1 MDERTNIWKYC
12 SREQS
17 MEFLLSLRLTED
29 FRGAQDHRL
38 AQLYEISN
46 HPQRHYRKA
55 VIPKKT
61 GGNRVLW
68 IPDTELAIIQR
79 RILRNVLEER
89 PVSSYAAAYR
99 RGQGLKDHA
108 ECHRNQ
114 KLLVKV
120 DIHDFFGSISWMQV
134 YQKAF
139 PWYLFPPS
147 VRNLLTNL
155 CCFREALPQGA
166 PTSPAISNLV
176 MASFDES
183 MGGWCEERQISYTR
197 YCDDMTF
204 SGEFDPGMVIRK
216 VSAYLEQMGM
226 VLNRKKTRV
235 YTRGSR
241 QEVTGLTVNE
251 RVQVP
256 RFYKKKL
263 RQEWYYC
270 KKYGV
275 KEHIKALSLEA
286 EPAAYLAGLM
296 GKVQYVLQIDPENRE
311 FLQYRKEIQEEI
323 TKNYEN

>member
-1 MDERTNIWKYC
+1 MDSRYRACHHPAQDFKECSGRTTRFFLCGGISQGTGIERPCRMSSESEVAREGGY
-12 SREQS
+12 SRFFWLHQLDAGVSKSISLVSVSAFGTES
-17 MEFLLSLRLTED
+17 VDESLLLS
-29 FRGAQDHRL
+29 GSASSGS
-38 AQLYEISN
+38 AYIS
-46 HPQRHYRKA
+46 
-55 VIPKKT
+55 
-61 GGNRVLW
+61 
-68 IPDTELAIIQR
+68 
-79 RILRNVLEER
+79 
-89 PVSSYAAAYR
+89 
-99 RGQGLKDHA
+99 
-108 ECHRNQ
+108 
-114 KLLVKV
+114 
-120 DIHDFFGSISWMQV
+120 
-134 YQKAF
+134 
-139 PWYLFPPS
+139 
-147 VRNLLTNL
+147 
-155 CCFREALPQGA
+155 
-166 PTSPAISNLV
+166 AISNLV

-256 RFYKKKL
+256 RFYRKKL

>member
-1 MDERTNIWKYC
+1 M
-12 SREQS
+12 
-17 MEFLLSLRLTED
+17 
-29 FRGAQDHRL
+29 
-38 AQLYEISN
+38 
-46 HPQRHYRKA
+46 
-55 VIPKKT
+55 
-61 GGNRVLW
+61 LW

-251 RVQVP
+251 WVQVP
-256 RFYKKKL
+256 RFYRKKL

>member
-1 MDERTNIWKYC
+1 M
-12 SREQS
+12 
-17 MEFLLSLRLTED
+17 
-29 FRGAQDHRL
+29 
-38 AQLYEISN
+38 
-46 HPQRHYRKA
+46 
-55 VIPKKT
+55 
-61 GGNRVLW
+61 
-68 IPDTELAIIQR
+68 
-79 RILRNVLEER
+79 
-89 PVSSYAAAYR
+89 
-99 RGQGLKDHA
+99 
-108 ECHRNQ
+108 
-114 KLLVKV
+114 
-120 DIHDFFGSISWMQV
+120 
-134 YQKAF
+134 
-139 PWYLFPPS
+139 
-147 VRNLLTNL
+147 TNL

-166 PTSPAISNLV
+166 PTSPTISNLV

-256 RFYKKKL
+256 RFYRKKL

-275 KEHIKALSLEA
+275 KEHIKALSRLILPDLWEK
-286 EPAAYLAGLM
+286 YNMFCRLIR
-296 GKVQYVLQIDPENRE
+296 KIENFSSTE
-311 FLQYRKEIQEEI
+311 KKYRK
-323 TKNYEN
+323 K